1 MVMQLSWALAVQRS
15 WSKICWIQKRVNLPE
30 EVVVQALEEAWLRIN
45 GMEPKYFHWLNVFGS
60 HALASLWQSICEP
73 FIVVLLFT
81 KKISTAFFQPDL
93 GRNSSMISIA

>member
-1 MVMQLSWALAVQRS
+1 MLNKEDGDAIIVGPGSAKALEQNLLDPE
-15 WSKICWIQKRVNLPE
+15 KGQLPE

-45 GMEPKYFHWLNVFGS
+45 GMEPKYFHWLNVFDS

-81 KKISTAFFQPDL
+81 
-93 GRNSSMISIA
+93 